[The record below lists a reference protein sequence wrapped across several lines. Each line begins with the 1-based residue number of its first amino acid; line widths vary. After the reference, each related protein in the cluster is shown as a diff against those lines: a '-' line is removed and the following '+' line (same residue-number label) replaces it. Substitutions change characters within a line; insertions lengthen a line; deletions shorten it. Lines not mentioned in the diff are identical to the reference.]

1 MCAKRHLDPSS
12 CLSTAHECDRQTD
25 GHSCSKEPLYCVAR
39 LKADLA
45 QSLICHRRFLVQSD
59 CVRIKGSKE
68 KRKARPS
75 TWNWEGLRC
84 LDSEFFAS
92 AWPWTN
98 PNPVFKVMPLFDAT
112 YLTNGYR
119 YSHSYYRRR
128 IGNRTHAFEWHQF
141 ERPLS
146 QISRSRYYS
155 ASNNSQMVQDSYN
168 GGLIESH
175 TWTIEPRHFQWPRI
189 EVQGDW
195 WEVA

>member
-92 AWPWTN
+92 AASEQASKDGTLLTCILTR
-98 PNPVFKVMPLFDAT
+98 LFLAKHK
-112 YLTNGYR
+112 
-119 YSHSYYRRR
+119 SSISY
-128 IGNRTHAFEWHQF
+128 
-141 ERPLS
+141 RPLTLVGS
-146 QISRSRYYS
+146 SRMR
-155 ASNNSQMVQDSYN
+155 AVLTGRERNV
-168 GGLIESH
+168 
-175 TWTIEPRHFQWPRI
+175 R
-189 EVQGDW
+189 
-195 WEVA
+195 